1 MAESARLLNGYTP
14 KGYRGFESHPLRHF
28 TKPLIIRGLAFLR
41 GLKRVERY
49 QKRYQNP
56 PEFVR
61 VSRPLES
68 RDLRRSRRLLR
79 VSSTKPQVP
88 SDPKSIAPQLSA
100 LPACAPGGDDLD
112 FRWIQDAGQ
121 ALRVFNYE
129 IAREIF
135 LVTDARLMGHP
146 QEREWFRDDVATGKP
161 FEGLFSPPGYPNQSY
176 ALLSDSVGRARL
188 ARFNLPPAVKLR
200 GRFRPTNDDAAQA
213 HGALGI
219 RRIAETYDQHEA
231 EHGPDAIYELSISRI
246 EQFGLKQA
254 VKDFERWAETSGW
267 FLNKHPGGRPVS
279 VLLHLAYF
287 RFTKGPKGA
296 MSHRALF
303 ASRIKESRSC
313 RNPLKISEY
322 GAALVAP
329 ALIKNGPSA
338 AAWSEGVNRIG
349 RIVIPAADA
358 LVGRYLEKP

>member
-1 MAESARLLNGYTP
+1 
-14 KGYRGFESHPLRHF
+14 
-28 TKPLIIRGLAFLR
+28 
-41 GLKRVERY
+41 
-49 QKRYQNP
+49 
-56 PEFVR
+56 
-61 VSRPLES
+61 
-68 RDLRRSRRLLR
+68 
-79 VSSTKPQVP
+79 
-88 SDPKSIAPQLSA
+88 

-135 LVTDARLMGHP
+135 LVTDARLVGHP
-146 QEREWFRDDVATGKP
+146 QERAQFRDDVATGKP
-161 FEGLFSPPGYPNQSY
+161 FQGLFFPPGYPNRNY
-176 ALLSDSVGRARL
+176 ALLSDTIGRARL

-200 GRFRPTNDDAAQA
+200 GRFPSTKGDAAQA

-231 EHGPDAIYELSISRI
+231 EHSPDAIYELSISRI

-254 VKDFERWAETSGW
+254 VKDFERWAEASGW

-303 ASRIKESRSC
+303 ASRIKESQSC
-313 RNPLKISEY
+313 RNPAKISEY

-329 ALIKNGPSA
+329 ALSKSGPSA
-338 AAWSEGVNRIG
+338 AAWSEGVNKIG

-358 LVGRYLEKP
+358 LAGRYLKKP

>member
-1 MAESARLLNGYTP
+1 RLLNGYTP

-28 TKPLIIRGLAFLR
+28 TKPLIIRGLSFLL
-41 GLKRVERY
+41 GPKRAERY
-49 QKRYQNP
+49 QKRYQNL

-79 VSSTKPQVP
+79 VSLIKPQV
-88 SDPKSIAPQLSA
+88 SSHPKSLAPRLSA

-135 LVTDARLMGHP
+135 LVADAMLVKHP
-146 QEREWFRDDVATGKP
+146 HERAQFRDDVATGKP
-161 FEGLFSPPGYPNQSY
+161 FEGLFFPPGYPNQSY
-176 ALLSDSVGRARL
+176 ALLSDSIGRARL
-188 ARFNLPPAVKLR
+188 ARFDLPPAVKLR
-200 GRFRPTNDDAAQA
+200 GRFPPTKGDAAQA
-213 HGALGI
+213 RGALGI

-231 EHGPDAIYELSISRI
+231 EHGPDAIYELSISKV

-254 VKDFERWAETSGW
+254 VKDFERWAEASGW

-303 ASRIKESRSC
+303 ASRIKESQSC
-313 RNPLKISEY
+313 RNPAKTSEY

-329 ALIKNGPSA
+329 ALIKSGPSA
-338 AAWSEGVNRIG
+338 AAWSEGVNKIG

-358 LVGRYLEKP
+358 LVGRYLKKP